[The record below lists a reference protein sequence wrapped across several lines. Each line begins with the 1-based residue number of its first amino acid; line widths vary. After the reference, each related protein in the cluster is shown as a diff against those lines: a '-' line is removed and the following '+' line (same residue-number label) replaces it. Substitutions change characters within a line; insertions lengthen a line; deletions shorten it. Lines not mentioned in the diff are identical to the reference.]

1 MKKYNRHK
9 NFVCVLLI
17 LFIGCAVSLRAQTEF
32 KGRLITGI
40 GPPSNVRIKIES
52 FSTPDEIRQLRQAF
66 AVGADDGFFAA
77 FRQLNKASLRFFGGP
92 GLNIGLHAAYE
103 IPTDNGYKI
112 FLYGKSQRVEPGSS
126 QMGGQG
132 FFFLVV
138 VLELDKNYKGEGKI
152 YETARIR
159 FTDFGTIEMES
170 SVTAPKM
177 LVSISPVK

>member
-1 MKKYNRHK
+1 MKKYNCHK
-9 NFVCVLLI
+9 IFVCVLLI

-32 KGRLITGI
+32 KGRLLTGI
-40 GPPSNVRIKIES
+40 GPASNVRIKIES
-52 FSTPDEIRQLRQAF
+52 FSTPDEIRQLRQAL
-66 AVGADDGFFAA
+66 ASGGEDGFFVA

-112 FLYGKSQRVEPGSS
+112 FLYGKSQAVEPGSS
-126 QMGGQG
+126 LRGGQG

-138 VLELDKNYKGEGKI
+138 VLDLDKNYKGEGRI

-159 FTDFGTIEMES
+159 FTDQGVMEMES
-170 SVTAPKM
+170 SVTVPKM